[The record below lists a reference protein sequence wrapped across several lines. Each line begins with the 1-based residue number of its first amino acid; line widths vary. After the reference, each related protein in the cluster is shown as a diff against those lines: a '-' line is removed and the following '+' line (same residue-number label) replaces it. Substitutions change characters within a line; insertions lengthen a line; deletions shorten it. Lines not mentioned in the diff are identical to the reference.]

1 MRDCFLG
8 IGNGTTHIYIYMY
21 IYIYI
26 ISFKKYITHL
36 LEMVHLSRNI
46 MESREVRGG
55 GVSSLS
61 YKSLIRTY
69 RMISPTQGKNLSLLP
84 GPTMNE
90 TRDPSSRFIQGWLKT
105 DKGLLRGY
113 PGFKG

>member
-1 MRDCFLG
+1 M
-8 IGNGTTHIYIYMY
+8 
-21 IYIYI
+21 YIYI
-26 ISFKKYITHL
+26 ISFKKYLTQL

-46 MESREVRGG
+46 M
-55 GVSSLS
+55 VSSLS

-69 RMISPTQGKNLSLLP
+69 RIISPTPGKNLSLLP

-105 DKGLLRGY
+105 DKGLLSGY